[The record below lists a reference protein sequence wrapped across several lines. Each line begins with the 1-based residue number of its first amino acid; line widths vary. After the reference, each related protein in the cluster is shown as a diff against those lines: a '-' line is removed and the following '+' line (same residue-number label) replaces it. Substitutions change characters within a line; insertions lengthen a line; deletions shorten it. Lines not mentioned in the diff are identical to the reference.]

1 MDIQEINVFIDTNGR
16 VQVAVRGVKGNL
28 CLDITSE
35 LEAALGGEIETR
47 EMTPEAYETLNQI
60 VHKKI
65 EEKGR

>member
-16 VQVAVRGVKGNL
+16 VQVEVRGVKGNL

-35 LEAALGGEIETR
+35 LEATLGGEIETR

-60 VHKKI
+60 VRNKI